1 MIKNKKGFTLAEV
14 LIVVA
19 IIIILVAISIPVFT
33 NQIRKA
39 KLAVDHSAIRDAYAI
54 VQIANNLEE
63 VEIDGT
69 TYTFEEIDGGAL
81 NYVFRL
87 SEDCSSLLSFRNSG
101 NAYSFKE
108 RGMGDDDSPCPDCTL
123 WDDSSVGRPMSKL
136 HSKGNFVYIIY
147 DKETKKLRLG
157 LTL

>member
-1 MIKNKKGFTLAEV
+1 M
-14 LIVVA
+14 
-19 IIIILVAISIPVFT
+19 
-33 NQIRKA
+33 
-39 KLAVDHSAIRDAYAI
+39 DHSAIRDAYAI
-54 VQIANNLEE
+54 VQIANGLEE

-69 TYTFEEIDGGAL
+69 TYSFDDLKNDKAGFGWV
-81 NYVFRL
+81 YYL
-87 SEDCSSLLSFRNSG
+87 SKDCNSLLSFNNWN
-101 NAYSFKE
+101 NAYGFQES
-108 RGMGDDDSPCPDCTL
+108 GMGDDGSPCPDCTL